1 MTGVISDKPFSRVT
15 TIGGTMTRDEI
26 RNYVYQL
33 KMFLASKKS
42 IYTHEEKTRIESE
55 IQIFELIK
63 HISIKIS
70 GK

>member
-1 MTGVISDKPFSRVT
+1 MHPIVQHEPTPFK
-15 TIGGTMTRDEI
+15 IAGTMTRDEI

-33 KMFLASKKS
+33 KMFLASKETIKS
-42 IYTHEEKTRIESE
+42 FEEQHMIEAE
-55 IQIFELIK
+55 IARWENIK

>member
-1 MTGVISDKPFSRVT
+1 MHPIVQHEPTPFK
-15 TIGGTMTRDEI
+15 IAGTMTRDEI

-33 KMFLASKKS
+33 KMFLASKKT